1 MKVQG
6 LIFACCIGL
15 MFVLIMA
22 LTIDEKPLV
31 EVIDAGIGETSM
43 VAQGHGFVHPDFE
56 TMHRGGSGKER
67 HDHILLLGW
76 LFGTLI
82 TTLFVALL
90 AFGTRR
96 NDKVG
101 PLRIPLTIGGVIYV
115 LLWTAIIW
123 SYRGYMN
130 GDTESQFLLLPTPM
144 AWMIYGFWMFPIFFI
159 VLYVVSF
166 KKHFWNDEIESEF
179 NAIMEAKRRREEG
192 AA

>member
-67 HDHILLLGW
+67 HDHTYSCSAGFLEHSLRRCLSHSSPLELAEMIRSGR
-76 LFGTLI
+76 FG
-82 TTLFVALL
+82 
-90 AFGTRR
+90 
-96 NDKVG
+96 
-101 PLRIPLTIGGVIYV
+101 
-115 LLWTAIIW
+115 
-123 SYRGYMN
+123 
-130 GDTESQFLLLPTPM
+130 FL
-144 AWMIYGFWMFPIFFI
+144 
-159 VLYVVSF
+159 
-166 KKHFWNDEIESEF
+166 
-179 NAIMEAKRRREEG
+179 
-192 AA
+192 